1 MGLIQK
7 QRFKGV
13 GVEGLIVIMCI
24 DLTNKQKLKL
34 ELNSLVIFYLK
45 FEGHNGAF
53 NLHLLEFAFV
63 YQFYSRKTTLV

>member
-34 ELNSLVIFYLK
+34 ELNSLVNFYLK
-45 FEGHNGAF
+45 IEGHNILL
-53 NLHLLEFAFV
+53 NLHLT
-63 YQFYSRKTTLV
+63 FYSTSRQK

>member
-24 DLTNKQKLKL
+24 DLTNKQRLKL
-34 ELNSLVIFYLK
+34 ELNNKV
-45 FEGHNGAF
+45 
-53 NLHLLEFAFV
+53 NL
-63 YQFYSRKTTLV
+63 